1 MFRGASEVSLD
12 SKGRLA
18 IPKRYR
24 DQLIADCDGQLVCTI
39 DIHQPCL
46 LLYPLAEWEVIERKL
61 SRLSSMKPA
70 ERRMQRM
77 LLGHATELELDNQG
91 RVLVTGPLRN
101 HAGLDGKV
109 MLVGQFNKFE
119 IWSDT
124 AWQAQIAAD
133 MAAIED
139 GELELTD
146 ALKDFSL

>member
-1 MFRGASEVSLD
+1 MFRGANEVSLD

-24 DQLIADCDGQLVCTI
+24 DRLVADCDGQLVCTI

-91 RVLVTGPLRN
+91 RVLLAGPLRN
-101 HAGLDGKV
+101 HAGLEGKV

-119 IWSDT
+119 IWSDV
-124 AWQAQIAAD
+124 AWQTQIAVD
-133 MAAIED
+133 MEAVSQD
-139 GELELTD
+139 LELTD

>member
-70 ERRMQRM
+70 ERRIQRM

-91 RVLVTGPLRN
+91 RVLLTGPLRN
-101 HAGLDGKV
+101 HAGLEGKI

-119 IWSDT
+119 IWSDI
-124 AWQAQIAAD
+124 AWQTQIAVD
-133 MAAIED
+133 METVSQ
-139 GELELTD
+139 ELELTD

>member
-12 SKGRLA
+12 SKGRIA

-70 ERRMQRM
+70 ERRIQRM

-91 RVLVTGPLRN
+91 RVLLTGPLRN
-101 HAGLDGKV
+101 HAGLEGKI

-119 IWSDT
+119 IWSDI
-124 AWQAQIAAD
+124 AWQTQIAVD
-133 MAAIED
+133 METVSQ
-139 GELELTD
+139 ELELTD